1 MHQYFYN
8 TFVFCDTDQIVGY
21 DRFIVCDRPV
31 GIGNIANLTA
41 LIGCNVPVYI
51 VGEFEDYTG
60 GAAKEARRK
69 ILADGGICTADSMSL
84 IKKLLPLEQ

>member
-1 MHQYFYN
+1 VARLKEMVKAADAVVV
-8 TFVFCDTDQIVGY
+8 TAM
-21 DRFIVCDRPV
+21 PV